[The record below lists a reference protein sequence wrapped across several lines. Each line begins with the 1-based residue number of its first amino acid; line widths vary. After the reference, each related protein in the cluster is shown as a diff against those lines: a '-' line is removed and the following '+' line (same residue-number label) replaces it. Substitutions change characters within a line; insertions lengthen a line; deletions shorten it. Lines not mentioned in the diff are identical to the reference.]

1 MSYTKL
7 IINTNAEEAEIL
19 SDLLTDLGALSV
31 SMQDAADEAVF
42 QLEPGESPLWK
53 HTKLEALFNDSTSTK
68 LAINRLKKQEPNL
81 IKNDFY
87 METLEDQDW
96 VRITQQHFHPQKHGK
111 DLWVC
116 PAWSDVSELSG
127 TIVKIDPGLAFG
139 TGTHPT
145 TSLCLEWLAN
155 HPPTNKTVI
164 DYGCGSGIL
173 SLAALALDAR
183 KVWAIDHDPQ
193 ALTATHSNAKLNDY
207 DHADKLAVL
216 TPKECKNIS
225 ADIMIANILANPLIE
240 LAPKLVALIK
250 PGGQL
255 VLSGLLE
262 NEIERVCDAYHG
274 LMTVATTQ
282 VNHGWGLIELT
293 EINPSDRLLTE

>member
-1 MSYTKL
+1 M
-7 IINTNAEEAEIL
+7 L

-31 SMQDAADEAVF
+31 SMQDAADEAIF
-42 QLEPGESPLWK
+42 QLEPGESPLWE
-53 HTKLEALFNDSTSTK
+53 HTKLDALFNDSASTK
-68 LAINRLKKQEPNL
+68 AAINTLKKQEPNL

-96 VRITQQHFHPQKHGK
+96 VRITQQHFQPQKHGK
-111 DLWVC
+111 DLWIC
-116 PAWSDVSELSG
+116 PAWSDISELSG
-127 TIVKIDPGLAFG
+127 TLVKIDPGLAFG

-173 SLAALALDAR
+173 SLAALALDAK

-207 DHADKLAVL
+207 DHADRLAVL
-216 TPKECKNIS
+216 PPKECKNIS
-225 ADIMIANILANPLIE
+225 ADIVVANILANPLIE
-240 LAPKLVALIK
+240 LAPTLVALIES
-250 PGGQL
+250 GGQL

-262 NEIERVCDAYHG
+262 NEIERVCDAYRE
-274 LMTVATTQ
+274 LMTVTATKI
-282 VNHGWGLIELT
+282 NHGWGLIEL
-293 EINPSDRLLTE
+293 SK